1 MKQQTAWFMLHRI
14 RKAFDVDDGE
24 DRGQLFRGPVEA
36 DETYIGG
43 KRKNM
48 SNTKRAEL
56 AGTGRGAVGKEA
68 IVGVKDRETK
78 QVAVRHVQHTDGVHV
93 AGFVAENAKFGSK
106 VYTDEST
113 VYNIL
118 APWYDHESVNHSAK
132 EYVRGCGAY
141 QRR

>member
-1 MKQQTAWFMLHRI
+1 MLQRI
-14 RKAFDVDDGE
+14 RAFDVDDGE
-24 DRGQLFRGPVEA
+24 DRGQTFRGPVEA

-78 QVAVRHVQHTDGVHV
+78 QVAVRHVQHTDGVQSPV
-93 AGFVAENAKFGSK
+93 VAENAKFGSK

-113 VYNIL
+113 V
-118 APWYDHESVNHSAK
+118 
-132 EYVRGCGAY
+132 
-141 QRR
+141 